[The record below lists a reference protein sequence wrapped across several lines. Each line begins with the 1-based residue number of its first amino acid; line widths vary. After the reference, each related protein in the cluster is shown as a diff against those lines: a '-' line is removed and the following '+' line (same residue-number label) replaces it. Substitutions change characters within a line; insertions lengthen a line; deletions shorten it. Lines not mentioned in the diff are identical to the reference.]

1 MQLSSLT
8 KAISIQP
15 AVCSPAIIEQLNSAT
30 VTDNEVVNMF
40 NQAKSPSGNIRDLH
54 VIAENLFTRKLK
66 QLRGDNNTKD
76 QINIIADM
84 LAIMF
89 FKGQKVYE

>member
-8 KAISIQP
+8 KAIRIQP
-15 AVCSPAIIEQLNSAT
+15 AQCSPDIIEQLNSAT

-40 NQAKSPSGNIRDLH
+40 NKAKSQNGNVHDLH
-54 VIAENLFTRKLK
+54 IIAENLFTRKLK

-89 FKGQKVYE
+89 FKGQKTYE

>member
-40 NQAKSPSGNIRDLH
+40 NKAKSQNGNVHDLH
-54 VIAENLFTRKLK
+54 TIAENLFTRKLK
-66 QLRGDNNTKD
+66 QLRKDNNTKD

-84 LAIMF
+84 LAVMF
-89 FKGQKVYE
+89 FSKSKNI

>member
-15 AVCSPAIIEQLNSAT
+15 AVCSPDIIEQLNSAS

-40 NQAKSPSGNIRDLH
+40 NKAKSPSGNIRDLH
-54 VIAENLFTRKLK
+54 IIAENLFTRKLK
-66 QLRGDNNTKD
+66 QLRDDNNTKD